1 MVPRLYI
8 PFGLLT
14 AVLLSACSERLA
26 HVGEEATPASDTTL
40 SGRSIADSLGA
51 AHPPSPVRDRSTG
64 GGWSGTVQVVV
75 NTSGTVVENP
85 PETGYG
91 GSTYTL
97 TRSLTATL
105 QFTNGVGHWQAEER
119 STWDGKGH
127 CIFEPRNT
135 SSTLEGSGP
144 AWMEIGEEQPEEED
158 IREDDERGTAVVGF
172 AYDPVR
178 TAVGITGLR
187 LRGQESGTVTEC
199 DENLRPVRIAVSG
212 EASMDYFPLG
222 TVYGKMPDPRDASE
236 LSGTFTSPVEDALSG
251 LMGTMTVTWNL
262 RRE

>member
-26 HVGEEATPASDTTL
+26 HVGEEATPASDAAL
-40 SGRSIADSLGA
+40 PGRNIGDSLGA
-51 AHPPSPVRDRSTG
+51 AQHTFPVRDRSTG
-64 GGWSGTVQVVV
+64 GGWSGTVEVVV
-75 NTSGTVVENP
+75 NTSGTIVDHP
-85 PETGYG
+85 AETGIG
-91 GSTYTL
+91 GATSTV

-105 QFTNGVGHWQAEER
+105 QFTNGVGHWQAKEK

-127 CIFEPRNT
+127 CMYEPRNT
-135 SSTLEGSGP
+135 TSTLEGSGP
-144 AWMEIGEEQPEEED
+144 AWMEVGDEQPREQD
-158 IREDDERGTAVVGF
+158 IREDDERGTAVVSLG
-172 AYDPVR
+172 YDPAS

-187 LRGQESGTVTEC
+187 LRGRESGTVTEC
-199 DENLRPVRIAVSG
+199 DENLQPVRIAVSG

-222 TVYGKMPDPRDASE
+222 TAYGKMPDPRGASE
-236 LSGTFTSPVEDALSG
+236 LSGTFTSPVEDPDG
-251 LMGTMTVTWNL
+251 IPGTITITWDL